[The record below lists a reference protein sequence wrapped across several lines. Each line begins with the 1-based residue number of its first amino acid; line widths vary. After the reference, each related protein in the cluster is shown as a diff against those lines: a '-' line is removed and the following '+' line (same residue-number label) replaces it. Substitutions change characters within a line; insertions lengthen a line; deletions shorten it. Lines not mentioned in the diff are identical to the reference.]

1 MFDDWG
7 SIVRHRS
14 SSQKT
19 ISARR
24 LVRSCGDKAT
34 YPVGLWIQTRAE
46 KVLINPKNLFVYGG
60 CNVRYC
66 SWGEAKLKQQ
76 TYPTFG
82 GITCSRFSVMV
93 GVPLGKP
100 HGFNDRFSVESQ
112 PIFLCQLLG
121 FRNS

>member
-46 KVLINPKNLFVYGG
+46 KVTYKPQKLVCL
-60 CNVRYC
+60 
-66 SWGEAKLKQQ
+66 WG
-76 TYPTFG
+76 
-82 GITCSRFSVMV
+82 M
-93 GVPLGKP
+93 
-100 HGFNDRFSVESQ
+100 
-112 PIFLCQLLG
+112 
-121 FRNS
+121 